1 MNLRTIEERLKRE
14 HDLPDDF
21 VFWAWK
27 CFPPAAG
34 QTIYGEFKGE
44 NEADV
49 LHALDCLGKTNE
61 VINYA
66 NIMRYVGEN
75 KTNREWGNSNKR
87 KAKPPIEG
95 SPAPEYEDMPPETQK
110 AIDKFRDKCKW

>member
-1 MNLRTIEERLKRE
+1 MTKSTFITAINQATLMQNCYTDKKRMVAMW
-14 HDLPDDF
+14 DIL
-21 VFWAWK
+21 
-27 CFPPAAG
+27 
-34 QTIYGEFKGE
+34 YGEFKGE

-87 KAKPPIEG
+87 KAKPQIEG

-110 AIDKFRDKCKW
+110 DIDKCGDQG